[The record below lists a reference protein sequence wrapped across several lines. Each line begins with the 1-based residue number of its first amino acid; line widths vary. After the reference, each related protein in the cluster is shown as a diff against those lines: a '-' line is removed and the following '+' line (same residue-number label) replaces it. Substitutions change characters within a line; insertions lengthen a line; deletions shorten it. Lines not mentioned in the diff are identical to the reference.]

1 MKLGSQVI
9 VTSGTHEGLEGK
21 IVALVDSR
29 ARDQKRVI
37 GDIPEDKSEEIDPEA
52 YVSVE
57 LKINGSI
64 VNVKRKRLILKSQKD
79 LLTSNK
85 SDSNKP

>member
-1 MKLGSQVI
+1 M
-9 VTSGTHEGLEGK
+9 
-21 IVALVDSR
+21 
-29 ARDQKRVI
+29 